1 MDFAFLLSPLKTALV
16 ASITPGQ
23 IVAILASI
31 IGVGMTFVLMWFGV
45 RKLLS
50 IFKKAVLGYQMT
62 TGVEKWQRKQYK
74 YSVKHE
80 GYTGSYN
87 DYWGI

>member
-50 IFKKAVLGYQMT
+50 IFRKAVTKG
-62 TGVEKWQRKQYK
+62 KI
-74 YSVKHE
+74 SA
-80 GYTGSYN
+80 
-87 DYWGI
+87 